1 MEFFLPDKFDTV
13 NYLNSLLNL
22 LKKGDEKS
30 KIQIVE
36 FSFKRFKKLAKRMI
50 ASYPL
55 LRTKADTDDLL
66 QNFII
71 RLTKAIESIVP
82 NNSIDFFQLASVLMR
97 NELIDM
103 GRKLFGKDGAKKNFE
118 QPTDPKFLDAKEP
131 GEGPSGIS
139 EWVEF
144 HESID
149 TLPEEEKN
157 VFQLVFYQGLT
168 HEEVSSLLGIS
179 IKTVFRRWTKAKLIL
194 SDKFV

>member
-1 MEFFLPDKFDTV
+1 MEFFLPDKFDSV
-13 NYLNSLLNL
+13 HHLNNLLDL

-118 QPTDPKFLDAKEP
+118 QPTSSLAFKPTHCAA
-131 GEGPSGIS
+131 G
-139 EWVEF
+139 
-144 HESID
+144 
-149 TLPEEEKN
+149 
-157 VFQLVFYQGLT
+157 FQLARRRLRHPSVC
-168 HEEVSSLLGIS
+168 EVPFLAFNIHG
-179 IKTVFRRWTKAKLIL
+179 FPAFTKN
-194 SDKFV
+194 DWR

>member
-1 MEFFLPDKFDTV
+1 MEFFLPDKFDTTQHV
-13 NYLNSLLNL
+13 EKLLQL
-22 LKKGDEKS
+22 LKNGDPNS
-30 KIQIVE
+30 KIQIIE

-71 RLTKAIESIVP
+71 RLSKAIDSIVP
-82 NNSIDFFQLASVLMR
+82 KNSLDFFQLASVLMR

-118 QPTDPKFLDAKEP
+118 QSTDPKFLDAKEP
-131 GEGPSGIS
+131 GEGPSGVS

-144 HESID
+144 HESIGK
-149 TLPEEEKN
+149 LPDEERS
-157 VFQLVFYQGLT
+157 VFQLIFYQGFS
-168 HEEVSSLLGIS
+168 HDEVSNLLGIS

>member
-1 MEFFLPDKFDTV
+1 MADKNNTTEH
-13 NYLNSLLNL
+13 LEKLLAQFRN
-22 LKKGDEKS
+22 GDQDS
-30 KIQIVE
+30 KFQIVE

-55 LRTKADTDDLL
+55 LRSKADTDDLL
-66 QNFII
+66 QNFLI
-71 RLTKAIESIVP
+71 RLTKAIESIIP
-82 NNSIDFFQLASVLMR
+82 NSSVDFFQLASVLMR

-118 QPTDPKFLDAKEP
+118 QPTDPNLLDAKEP
-131 GEGPSGIS
+131 GDGPSGLL

-149 TLPEEEKN
+149 KLPEEEKI
-157 VFQLVFYQGLT
+157 VFQLIFYQEFT
-168 HEEVSSLLGIS
+168 QEEVANLLGLS
-179 IKTVFRRWTKAKLIL
+179 LKTVSRRWTKAKLIL

>member
-1 MEFFLPDKFDTV
+1 MADKNNTTHHLD
-13 NYLNSLLNL
+13 NL
-22 LKKGDEKS
+22 LTLFKKGDEKS

-55 LRTKADTDDLL
+55 LRSKADTDDLL
-66 QNFII
+66 QNFLI
-71 RLTKAIESIVP
+71 RLTKAIESIIP
-82 NNSIDFFQLASVLMR
+82 NSSVDFFQLASVLMR

-118 QPTDPKFLDAKEP
+118 QPTDPNLLDAKEP
-131 GEGPSGIS
+131 GEGPSGLL

-149 TLPEEEKN
+149 KLPEEEKI
-157 VFQLVFYQGLT
+157 VFQLIFYQEFT
-168 HEEVSSLLGIS
+168 QDEVAELLGLS
-179 IKTVFRRWTKAKLIL
+179 LKTVFRRWTKAKLIL

>member
-1 MEFFLPDKFDTV
+1 MADKNNTTHHLD
-13 NYLNSLLNL
+13 NL
-22 LKKGDEKS
+22 LTLFKKGDEKS

-55 LRTKADTDDLL
+55 LRSKADTDDLL
-66 QNFII
+66 QNFLI
-71 RLTKAIESIVP
+71 RLTKAIESIIP
-82 NNSIDFFQLASVLMR
+82 NSSVDFFQLASVLMR

-118 QPTDPKFLDAKEP
+118 QPTDPNLLDAKEP
-131 GEGPSGIS
+131 GDGPSGLL

-149 TLPEEEKN
+149 KLPEEEKI
-157 VFQLVFYQGLT
+157 VFQLIFYQEFT
-168 HEEVSSLLGIS
+168 QDEVAELLGLS
-179 IKTVFRRWTKAKLIL
+179 LKTVFRRWTKAKLLL

>member
-1 MEFFLPDKFDTV
+1 MPDNNNTTEHLEK
-13 NYLNSLLNL
+13 LLALFRN
-22 LKKGDEKS
+22 GDENS
-30 KIQIVE
+30 KVQIVE
-36 FSFKRFKKLAKRMI
+36 FSFKRFKKLAKGMI

-71 RLTKAIESIVP
+71 RLTKVIESIVP
-82 NNSIDFFQLASVLMR
+82 NNSADFFQLASVLMR

-103 GRKLFGKDGAKKNFE
+103 GRKLFGKDGAKKKFE
-118 QPTDPKFLDAKEP
+118 QSTDPKLLDAKEP
-131 GEGPSGIS
+131 SDGPSGLL

-149 TLPEEEKN
+149 KLPEEEKI
-157 VFQLVFYQGLT
+157 VFQLVFYQEFT
-168 HEEVSSLLGIS
+168 QEEVAKLLGLS
-179 IKTVFRRWTKAKLIL
+179 LKTVFRRWTKAKLIL